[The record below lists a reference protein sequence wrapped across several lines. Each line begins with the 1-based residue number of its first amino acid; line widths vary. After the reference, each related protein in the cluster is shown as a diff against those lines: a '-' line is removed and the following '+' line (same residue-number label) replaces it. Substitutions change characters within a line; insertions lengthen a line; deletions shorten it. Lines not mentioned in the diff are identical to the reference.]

1 MSGYGT
7 LHRGFLRY
15 FDGPLRVT
23 IHSLVHAHSGVDIM
37 KIDNHDIHVIHR
49 KRISSILYE
58 YTNVNIIHVPVSS
71 MKRFSTALL
80 MLFLPF
86 TVPTTMQ
93 FWRALIFINEKKAF
107 KDTNSASLKK
117 ISMIISNGFELH
129 VPNVV
134 FWYFYSSS
142 LGASAYLSLV

>member
-58 YTNVNIIHVPVSS
+58 YININIIHVPVSS
-71 MKRFSTALL
+71 MKRSSTSLL
-80 MLFLPF
+80 MRLLPF

-107 KDTNSASLKK
+107 KDTNSASFKK
-117 ISMIISNGFELH
+117 ISMIISNEFELH
-129 VPNVV
+129 VPNIV